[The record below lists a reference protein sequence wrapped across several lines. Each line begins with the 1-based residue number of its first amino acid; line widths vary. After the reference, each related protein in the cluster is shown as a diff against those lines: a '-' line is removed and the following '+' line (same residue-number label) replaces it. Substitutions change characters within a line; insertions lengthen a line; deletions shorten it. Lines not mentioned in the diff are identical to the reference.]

1 MISKLIK
8 RIKNK
13 RSSIIEPF
21 KPVCV
26 EVHAKQSK
34 ISANDTAKLIN
45 KLFTDKRF
53 ADANKTFIYG
63 GYIKRYIS
71 LKKVVK
77 HFKGDSTVTV
87 VTLDGHKYRCG
98 KKLSINIYL

>member
-13 RSSIIEPF
+13 RSSVIEPF
-21 KPVCV
+21 KPICV
-26 EVHAKQSK
+26 EVHMKHSK
-34 ISANDTAKLIN
+34 KSVNYAVKFIN
-45 KLFTDKRF
+45 ELFTDKLF
-53 ADANKTFIYG
+53 VSANKTFVYG

-77 HFKGDSTVTV
+77 HFKGDPTVTV

-98 KKLSINIYL
+98 KKVED

>member
-21 KPVCV
+21 KPVYV

-34 ISANDTAKLIN
+34 KSANDVVKLIN
-45 KLFTDKRF
+45 SLFTDKHYV
-53 ADANKTFIYG
+53 DANKTFVYG

-77 HFKGDSTVTV
+77 HFKSDPTVTV
-87 VTLDGHKYRCG
+87 VTLDGRKYRCG
-98 KKLSINIYL
+98 KKVED